1 MQQNE
6 ISGWTDH
13 EPQLWIN
20 QHCTVTEHWIMH
32 HFQRYIFFEKRA
44 RQLCCAHRQC
54 WRIVNLSKFP
64 DVQYTVHSRWCTAE
78 LQNADKTFNIL
89 TIIYYYWW
97 VKIQVQAMDI
107 HTSNAKIEV
116 LDTGPLVV
124 LGHRSKIGSGKA
136 NFCFNRRLIS
146 WWELELAMPMPM
158 SHARGVWGHAPSPT
172 PLPRKILKFNSSKM
186 AF

>member
-1 MQQNE
+1 MNHNFGSINIVQLQNTE
-6 ISGWTDH
+6 LCTTSRGIYSLRNVPDNYVVPIVNA
-13 EPQLWIN
+13 EELWICQN
-20 QHCTVTEHWIMH
+20 FLMYST
-32 HFQRYIFFEKRA
+32 
-44 RQLCCAHRQC
+44 QC
-54 WRIVNLSKFP
+54 IRD
-64 DVQYTVHSRWCTAE
+64 DV
-78 LQNADKTFNIL
+78 LQNCRMLIKHLIL